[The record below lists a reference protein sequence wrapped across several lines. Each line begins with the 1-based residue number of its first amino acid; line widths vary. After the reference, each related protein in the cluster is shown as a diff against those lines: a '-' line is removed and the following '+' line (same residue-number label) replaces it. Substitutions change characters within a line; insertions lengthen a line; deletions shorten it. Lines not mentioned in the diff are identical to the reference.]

1 HHIRKMKDVAK
12 GKAFWQQMMAA
23 RNRKTLVLCYT
34 CHHPLHT
41 GTLPDRDSFK
51 KHVKGEPD
59 ACKRARPVLRG
70 GAG

>member
-1 HHIRKMKDVAK
+1 MLSATVMRRLEALGNISK
-12 GKAFWQQMMAA
+12 Q
-23 RNRKTLVLCYT
+23 
-34 CHHPLHT
+34 
-41 GTLPDRDSFK
+41 GTLPDREYVK